1 MANRRIN
8 DGFKHIME
16 REALEALL
24 TRCYTKPGVV
34 SGVVSTNI
42 TFTPTTYSTA
52 KGLEY
57 CIAGYFYSITP
68 IASGKYL
75 PQGAGFSIC
84 ASGQA
89 RMWAVC
95 LDSVGSVH
103 LYGGPAVSAGV
114 AAQLQS
120 VPLTLVCP
128 VGLVKVSC
136 ASNFSFTLGTMAWG
150 SASLVSCTV
159 EYWDISVLPQG
170 VILSD

>member
-1 MANRRIN
+1 MNRKIN

-24 TRCYTKPGVV
+24 TRCYTKPGIC
-34 SGVVSTNI
+34 SGYVSTNI
-42 TFTPTTYSTA
+42 TFGTAVLSTA
-52 KGLEY
+52 IGLEY
-57 CIAGYFYSITP
+57 CIGGYFYSIAA

-75 PQGAGFSIC
+75 PQGAGYSLC

-103 LYGGPAVSAGV
+103 LFGGSAVSAG
-114 AAQLQS
+114 QTTYLQS
-120 VPLTLVCP
+120 VPLLSVCP
-128 VGLVKVSC
+128 VGLVKISC

-150 SASLVSCTV
+150 SASILSTTV
-159 EYWDISVLPQG
+159 EYWDVSVLPQG
-170 VILSD
+170 VILSE